1 MLVKVNDNFT
11 GTYGQYDEITKV
23 VSAKKAGDAPFVV
36 SDAEARRL
44 VSKGVLVCVDDSDA
58 PVLKPEAP
66 EAEEPAPTADAPVLE
81 AETADTEAAEPEPTE
96 EDEEKPKAA
105 PKRRKK
111 K

>member
-58 PVLKPEAP
+58 PALKPEAP
-66 EAEEPAPTADAPVLE
+66 EAEESAPIDAPVIE
-81 AETADTEAAEPEPTE
+81 AEAPQT
-96 EDEEKPKAA
+96 KVPKKAT
-105 PKRRKK
+105 PKRRRNTTKK
-111 K
+111 

>member
-66 EAEEPAPTADAPVLE
+66 EAEEPAPIDAPVIE
-81 AETADTEAAEPEPTE
+81 AEAPQTEV
-96 EDEEKPKAA
+96 PKKAT
-105 PKRRKK
+105 PKRRRNTTKK
-111 K
+111 